1 METYIL
7 KSTLF
12 LGIFLGA
19 YYLLLAR
26 EKMYRFN
33 RFYLL
38 SGLIF
43 SLVLPLVVIP
53 VYVEAEMQSAQT
65 LPVETMQVV
74 ASMPLSEPAIEP
86 INYWAYAT
94 VGVYGLIAT
103 MLAVRFVLNIIRF
116 YSVKKCNTLSG
127 YNGATL
133 VLMNEEVLPHT
144 FMNTIFINKNEYE
157 RRLIEP
163 ELLTHELAHVRQKHT
178 LDVLFVE
185 LLKTVFWFNP
195 LLYLYKKAM
204 QTNHEFLADDA
215 VISQHV
221 NIPTYQLLLLDK
233 ATPPLA
239 YTLASSINFSTTK
252 KRFTMMTK
260 TTTKTRRALL
270 QALMLPIV
278 VLATT
283 LLCHEVIAQ
292 EPKVAK
298 KSKSKTTASQAS
310 NRDEY
315 YSGVRVIVE
324 DKANGVSIDKK
335 YEQLT
340 DAEKDKYLFDTP
352 RRSTKSSPT
361 AAQYEKMKDA
371 KTSAVWIDS
380 KHVDNKI
387 LNNYKPEDFSLFTGS
402 FVHKNARSKAFP
414 QKYQYGLYTDA
425 YYEKHF
431 TKYHY
436 PADVYRVNI
445 KKEYKDDKTVAV
457 KQIETNNS
465 LAKDQDFKWPPSDKI
480 KSINVYK
487 NSDAQNDSLKKARP
501 DLFKVPGTEYS
512 RVFITYEDDNGEL
525 KKASLFVDQSAE
537 KVQSS
542 SMRIKA
548 VSFPKTDAEKSGD
561 EIRVYNTSDLDPQP
575 EFPGGLQEFFR
586 LITKEMKVPETK
598 EDKTLRVYV
607 SFVIETDG
615 RMSNFKVLRDPGM
628 GMGDEAIRALRTI
641 TTKWSPGKLQ
651 GKEVRTSYTL
661 PITVNVKV

>member
-1 METYIL
+1 MEAYIL
-7 KSTLF
+7 KSTVF

-19 YYLLLAR
+19 YYLLLSR
-26 EKMYRFN
+26 EKMYWFN

-38 SGLIF
+38 SGLVF
-43 SLVLPLVVIP
+43 SLVLPFAVIP
-53 VYVEAEMQSAQT
+53 FYVEAEVQPVQA
-65 LPVETMQVV
+65 LPIETMQMV
-74 ASMPLSEPAIEP
+74 APMPVSAPVTEP
-86 INYWAYAT
+86 INYWVYAT

-215 VISQHV
+215 VISRHF

-298 KSKSKTTASQAS
+298 KSKSKTTASQMS
-310 NRDEY
+310 DRDEY

-324 DKANGVSIDKK
+324 DKANNVSIDKK

-361 AAQYEKMKDA
+361 AAQYKKMKDA

-445 KKEYKDDKTVAV
+445 AKEYKDDKIVDEKDAV
-457 KQIETNNS
+457 VVSNFIR
-465 LAKDQDFKWPPSDKI
+465 KDDFKWPPSDKI
-480 KSINVYK
+480 KAIDVYK
-487 NSDAQNDSLKKARP
+487 NTEAQNDSLKKARP
-501 DLFKVPGTEYS
+501 DLFKVPGTKYG
-512 RVFITYEDDNGEL
+512 RIHITYEDENGEL
-525 KKASLFVDQSAE
+525 KKTNLFVNENEHKGQIATSV
-537 KVQSS
+537 KVGSYSQTNTVNS
-542 SMRIKA
+542 
-548 VSFPKTDAEKSGD
+548 VEQVT
-561 EIRVYNTSDLDPQP
+561 VYNTSDLDPQP
-575 EFPGGLQEFFR
+575 EFPGGLEEFFR
-586 LITKEMKVPETK
+586 LIKNEMKIPETK

-628 GMGDEAIRALRTI
+628 GMGDEAIRALKTI

-651 GKEVRTSYTL
+651 GKEVRASYSL